1 MDLVAIQAA
10 ISSLKAAA
18 DISKSIMDMK
28 NMSEVQGKVI
38 ELQSALL
45 EAQNCALMAT
55 TSQFE
60 LQEKIRELEAKLNEK
75 GNWVKEKARYQLVSP
90 WRGPA
95 QTYALK
101 QSEANGEEPHLVC
114 SSCFNKEAKEILN
127 PLKNKDGWLQ
137 MVCPRCKSTMDTG
150 YRGIGGPK
158 YAEEYAKES

>member
-1 MDLVAIQAA
+1 MDFIAIQGA

-18 DISKSIMDMK
+18 EISKSIMDMK

-45 EAQNCALMAT
+45 EAQNCALTAT

-60 LQEKIRELEAKLNEK
+60 LQERVRELEAKL
-75 GNWVKEKARYQLVSP
+75 KERGDWKEQKDRYQLVSP

-101 QSEANGEEPHLVC
+101 ELDSNGEEPHLIC
-114 SSCFNKEAKEILN
+114 SSCFHNEEKVILN
-127 PLKNKDGWLQ
+127 PVKNKSGFIQ
-137 MVCPRCKSTMDTG
+137 MVCPKCKSAMDTG

-158 YAEEYAKES
+158 YAGEYAKES

>member
-1 MDLVAIQAA
+1 MDLAAIQAA

-28 NMSEVQGKVI
+28 TMSEVQGKVI

-45 EAQNCALMAT
+45 GAQNSALSAT

-60 LQEKIRELEAKLNEK
+60 LQEKIRELEARLKEK
-75 GNWVKEKARYQLVSP
+75 GDWEAEKARYQLVNP

-101 QSEANGEEPHLVC
+101 KSHANGEEPHLLC
-114 SSCFNKEAKEILN
+114 ASCFHKGVKEILN
-127 PLKNKDGWLQ
+127 PLTNKERWVQ

-150 YRGIGGPK
+150 YRGIGAPE
-158 YAEEYAKES
+158 YAENYDKER